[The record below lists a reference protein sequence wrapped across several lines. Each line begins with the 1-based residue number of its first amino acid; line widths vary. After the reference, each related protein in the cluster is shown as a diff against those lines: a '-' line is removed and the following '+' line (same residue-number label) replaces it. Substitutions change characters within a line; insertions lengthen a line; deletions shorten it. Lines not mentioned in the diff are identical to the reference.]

1 MSVLEPIVAYLRER
15 ARLRLFV
22 PLSVLLALAGQWM
35 VPAAPMAFG
44 ALGVAALHALGL
56 VLAFRIWDDLQDRDL
71 DRIRRPTRVMAR
83 SRTTAPFHAL
93 GFALSSAAVLSL
105 VTEPSAIQRMGAL
118 AIATAVLSI
127 WYGVRPND
135 GSHRAMTEHVLAV
148 KYPLIA
154 YAVAPELP
162 TDVVTLRA
170 TLVLGALYVLICAYE
185 YADDVEL
192 RQLFTSRRSA
202 S

>member
-1 MSVLEPIVAYLRER
+1 MSVLELIAAYLRER

-22 PLSVLLALAGQWM
+22 PLSILLALTGQWM
-35 VPAAPMAFG
+35 VPAPSMAFG
-44 ALGVAALHALGL
+44 SLGIAALQALGL
-56 VLAFRIWDDLQDRDL
+56 VLAFRIWDDLEDRDL
-71 DRIRRPTRVMAR
+71 DRIRRPTGVMAGA
-83 SRTTAPFHAL
+83 RTTTPFHAL
-93 GFALSSAAVLSL
+93 GFVLTSVAVLSL
-105 VTEPSAIQRMGAL
+105 VAEPSAVQRLGAL
-118 AIATAVLSI
+118 GIATALLSI

-135 GSHRAMTEHVLAV
+135 GGHRAVTEHVLAT

-154 YAVAPELP
+154 YAVAPDLANG
-162 TDVVTLRA
+162 VVTLRA
-170 TLVLGALYVLICAYE
+170 AIILGALYVLVCVYE